1 MTPVFTFAHAKPVT
15 VIGKTFANCKG
26 KLQVIAKEIFFS
38 IFSFISYVKGEARV
52 FPSTE
57 MITIKTW
64 LHHFP
69 KQDEYIYVSFQ
80 ENKSYPSV
88 QSVQSLMLTIE
99 MKSLKKTGF

>member
-1 MTPVFTFAHAKPVT
+1 
-15 VIGKTFANCKG
+15 
-26 KLQVIAKEIFFS
+26 
-38 IFSFISYVKGEARV
+38 
-52 FPSTE
+52 

-80 ENKSYPSV
+80 RKQKSYPSV

-99 MKSLKKTGF
+99 MKSLKENWILIIALL